1 MSHKWDITALGV
13 SVSNHHFTCG
23 FWRTFTNKYA
33 YMRANQFITEAEDS
47 DAVNELDSFIMND
60 EDLYR
65 RRFMPIITNIR
76 RKMKR
81 NVYDHEKVIK
91 LWMYLV
97 DDAARKYVQEF
108 GSQDQD
114 VKDMFPK
121 ETRLQVAQI
130 IADREKENIEQ
141 GEYDAPKGTVS

>member
-1 MSHKWDITALGV
+1 
-13 SVSNHHFTCG
+13 
-23 FWRTFTNKYA
+23 
-33 YMRANQFITEAEDS
+33 MRANQFIIEAEDS
-47 DAVNELDSFIMND
+47 DAVNELDTFIMND

-81 NVYDHEKVIK
+81 GIYDHKKVIK

-97 DDAARKYVQEF
+97 DDAAVKYVQEF
-108 GSQDQD
+108 GTPEQD

-121 ETRLQVAQI
+121 ETRLQVASK

>member
-1 MSHKWDITALGV
+1 
-13 SVSNHHFTCG
+13 
-23 FWRTFTNKYA
+23 
-33 YMRANQFITEAEDS
+33 MRANQFITEAEDS
-47 DAVNELDSFIMND
+47 DSVNELDSFIMND

-121 ETRLQVAQI
+121 ETRLKVAQI

-141 GEYDAPKGTVS
+141 GEYDAPKGIVS

>member
-1 MSHKWDITALGV
+1 
-13 SVSNHHFTCG
+13 
-23 FWRTFTNKYA
+23 
-33 YMRANQFITEAEDS
+33 MRAYQFITEAQDS
-47 DAVNELDSFIMND
+47 DAVNELDSYIMNT

-65 RRFMPIITNIR
+65 RRFMPIIENLK

-81 NVYDHEKVIK
+81 GIYDDKLAIK

-97 DDAARKYVQEF
+97 DDAAVKYVQEF
-108 GSQDQD
+108 GTPEQD

-121 ETRLQVAQI
+121 ETRLQVASK

>member
-1 MSHKWDITALGV
+1 
-13 SVSNHHFTCG
+13 
-23 FWRTFTNKYA
+23 
-33 YMRANQFITEAEDS
+33 MRAYQFITEAQDS
-47 DAVNELDSFIMND
+47 DAVNELDLYLMNN

-65 RRFMPIITNIR
+65 RRFMPIITNIK
-76 RKMKR
+76 RKIKR
-81 NVYDHEKVIK
+81 GIYDHEKVIK
-91 LWMYLV
+91 LWMYLI
-97 DDAARKYVQEF
+97 DDAAREYVKEF
-108 GSQDQD
+108 GTQDQD

>member
-1 MSHKWDITALGV
+1 
-13 SVSNHHFTCG
+13 
-23 FWRTFTNKYA
+23 
-33 YMRANQFITEAEDS
+33 MRAYQFIKEAQDS
-47 DAVNELDSFIMND
+47 DAVNELDSYIMND

-65 RRFMPIITNIR
+65 RRFMPIIENLK

-81 NVYDHEKVIK
+81 GVYDDNLAIK
-91 LWMYLV
+91 LWMYLI

-108 GSQDQD
+108 GSPDQD

-121 ETRLQVAQI
+121 ETRLQVAQV

-141 GEYDAPKGTVS
+141 GEYDVVKGIVSPGG

>member
-1 MSHKWDITALGV
+1 
-13 SVSNHHFTCG
+13 
-23 FWRTFTNKYA
+23 
-33 YMRANQFITEAEDS
+33 MRANQFITEAEDS

-121 ETRLQVAQI
+121 ETRLKVAQI

-141 GEYDAPKGTVS
+141 GEYDVPQGTVS

>member
-1 MSHKWDITALGV
+1 
-13 SVSNHHFTCG
+13 
-23 FWRTFTNKYA
+23 
-33 YMRANQFITEAEDS
+33 MRASEFLSEAIDT

-65 RRFMPIITNIR
+65 RRFMPIISNIR
-76 RKMKR
+76 RKLKK
-81 NVYDHEKVIK
+81 NVYDHEKAQK

-97 DDAARKYVQEF
+97 DDAAKEYVKQH
-108 GSQDQD
+108 GSIDQD
-114 VKDMFPK
+114 VKDMFPR

-141 GEYDAPKGTVS
+141 GEYDVSKGTVS

>member
-1 MSHKWDITALGV
+1 
-13 SVSNHHFTCG
+13 
-23 FWRTFTNKYA
+23 
-33 YMRANQFITEAEDS
+33 MRAYQFINEAQDS
-47 DAVNELDSFIMND
+47 DAVNELDLFIMND

-65 RRFMPIITNIR
+65 RRFMPIITNIK

-81 NVYDHEKVIK
+81 GMYDHEKVIK

-108 GSQDQD
+108 GTQDQD

-121 ETRLQVAQI
+121 ETRLKVAQVM
-130 IADREKENIEQ
+130 ADREKENIEQ
-141 GEYDAPKGTVS
+141 GEYDVVKGIVSQRGR